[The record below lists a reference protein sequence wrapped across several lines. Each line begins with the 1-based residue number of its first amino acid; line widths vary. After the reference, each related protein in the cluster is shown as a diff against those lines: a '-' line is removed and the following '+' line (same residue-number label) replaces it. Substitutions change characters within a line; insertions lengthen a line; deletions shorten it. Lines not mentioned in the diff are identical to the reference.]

1 MLPKL
6 GPFLQTSHV
15 AAIAELLH
23 TYLQGARLA
32 RAHAK
37 TPIRSRISG
46 VEVLVRQHE
55 CWPPDFSVRIYVKA
69 RKIALEPRCRL
80 GIGE

>member
-1 MLPKL
+1 LLPKL

-32 RAHAK
+32 RAHA
-37 TPIRSRISG
+37 
-46 VEVLVRQHE
+46 
-55 CWPPDFSVRIYVKA
+55 
-69 RKIALEPRCRL
+69 
-80 GIGE
+80 

>member
-1 MLPKL
+1 LLPKL

-32 RAHAK
+32 RAHTQ
-37 TPIRSRISG
+37 TPIGSSSSG
-46 VEVLVRQHE
+46 SPQFFERKKV
-55 CWPPDFSVRIYVKA
+55 SVRATTRFFDISQ
-69 RKIALEPRCRL
+69 
-80 GIGE
+80 

>member
-1 MLPKL
+1 LLPKL

-32 RAHAK
+32 RAHTK
-37 TPIRSRISG
+37 TPIHA
-46 VEVLVRQHE
+46 Q
-55 CWPPDFSVRIYVKA
+55 
-69 RKIALEPRCRL
+69 
-80 GIGE
+80 